1 MKQTITL
8 IALLS
13 LSTILQAQITIER
26 QDFTLEAGTQT
37 KAWVVDP
44 DNAFEPQAGEGVVW
58 DFSNLTLGESFL
70 TDYEA
75 PSSPLFP
82 QANITEPSSGS
93 FLGGLAVQPSVS
105 FNTLSDT
112 AYGNWGLIGEA
123 TDIPLAPLTGGSTDT
138 LKAFELVVQF
148 EQPRNFI
155 QFPLNYG
162 DTWSH
167 NESYNIDYLVS
178 VAAFG
183 LQGVPAQQ
191 ISQDSTF
198 YEVAGYGELILPNPQ
213 GAELEPVSMEALMIK
228 RGRVVTDNYTLGGQ
242 PAPQVMLDAFGL
254 EQGETQIT
262 TRYLIY
268 AKGLPRTAANIEVNS
283 EGEVVFFTISDDIVQ
298 FINSTSNAAAAP
310 ATTKAFPN
318 PATAGALLSVEM
330 PAAVD
335 NGVLELIDAHGRQ
348 AAVWPVNGL
357 KGQIV
362 QYTLPA
368 HLQTGMYMYRIIEN
382 NQQVRGIGK
391 LNIIR

>member
-368 HLQTGMYMYRIIEN
+368 HLQAGMYMYRIIEN